1 VDRTT
6 EAIARARRLGWFG
19 AGHEPEHGGP
29 SASDR

>member
-19 AGHEPEHGGP
+19 PGSGHGG
-29 SASDR
+29 AG